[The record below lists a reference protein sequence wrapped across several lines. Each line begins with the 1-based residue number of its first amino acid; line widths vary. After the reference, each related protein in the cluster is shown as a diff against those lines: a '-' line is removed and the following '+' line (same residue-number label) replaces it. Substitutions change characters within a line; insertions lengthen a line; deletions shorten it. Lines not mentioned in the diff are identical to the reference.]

1 MYSIKQRVILLMMA
15 AAMAAHAES
24 IWTINYAKVKP
35 GMIEKARRY
44 YDAGWLPAR
53 REAVRRGY
61 IKSFRLLAV
70 SEESKSDAEFV
81 LITEYESQDLFAARE
96 KNFQFLFE
104 EMKTPRPIRVDGLG
118 RDEIFESVKGMEN
131 YQEIAPLATRKP

>member
-1 MYSIKQRVILLMMA
+1 
-15 AAMAAHAES
+15 
-24 IWTINYAKVKP
+24 
-35 GMIEKARRY
+35 MIEKARRY

-61 IKSFRLLAV
+61 IQSFRLL
-70 SEESKSDAEFV
+70 AEFV

-131 YQEIAPLATRKP
+131 YQEIAPLAARKP